1 MGKMTN
7 SEKVE
12 KIKKTN
18 DPLASDSNN
27 VNSNSFQT
35 IVGEGMNSNNV
46 NSNSFRTIV
55 GESMNS
61 FSALINDNIIIAR
74 YGIFA
79 SIALFTAYGISN
91 TPLFFR
97 YRTVSEIP
105 RSCIIGRQRL
115 YCRIIGVHR
124 GDTSASTNANKRITE
139 NSIFINVRHLSPIGV
154 VLPASWFK
162 FLMKVNPSKIK
173 HKNNKP
179 EENSNELLKVQIA
192 GILEPPVSR
201 DCTEH
206 FLKLLAK
213 NRTLV
218 SCQLLGRKVP
228 ILNSE
233 RIEKKDEESTTH
245 ADSPNKRQLS
255 SSSSNL
261 SSINNNNHARIN
273 AQEIDD
279 SNTLCRDQ
287 HQVALCRLKYRPHWQ
302 LFSTDVAETLIK
314 AGNVNV
320 ASNVLAHS
328 STNNTKIVDASQ
340 RIQDIRNDIEYIDRL
355 SKFEFKAAQK
365 KKGMWSIPEVRKMKK
380 DIIDEV
386 DFQSNANLFQKIWR
400 MIRGE

>member
-1 MGKMTN
+1 MSTICYYHNNLHHPPLTLKLRCRLYYR
-7 SEKVE
+7 SEQHY
-12 KIKKTN
+12 
-18 DPLASDSNN
+18 L
-27 VNSNSFQT
+27 F
-35 IVGEGMNSNNV
+35 
-46 NSNSFRTIV
+46 
-55 GESMNS
+55 
-61 FSALINDNIIIAR
+61 
-74 YGIFA
+74 Y
-79 SIALFTAYGISN
+79 SIGFVHQAYGISN

-154 VLPASWFK
+154 VLPASWFE

-400 MIRGE
+400 MIRGG